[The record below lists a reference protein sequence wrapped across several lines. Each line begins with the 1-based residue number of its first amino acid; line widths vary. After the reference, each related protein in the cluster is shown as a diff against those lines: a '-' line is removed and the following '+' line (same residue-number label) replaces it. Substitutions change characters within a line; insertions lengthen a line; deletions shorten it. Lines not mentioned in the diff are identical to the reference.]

1 MTKKIGIHILYFT
14 ELVMKQKI
22 AMAEQ
27 SFLML
32 FHRMH
37 DTMTLFRA
45 GNGRMTIHTMHF
57 WCTWHQLGAKDLLC
71 PISRYASEYCMMPG
85 SKGQKAVHAC
95 MIRLL
100 NLGPAKHEEGV
111 ICVANQR
118 IPNVCRIAGAACCG
132 AIRGHQLGA
141 KDLLTPTSL
150 LIWLQVLQ
158 SLLR

>member
-1 MTKKIGIHILYFT
+1 
-14 ELVMKQKI
+14 
-22 AMAEQ
+22 
-27 SFLML
+27 
-32 FHRMH
+32 
-37 DTMTLFRA
+37 
-45 GNGRMTIHTMHF
+45 
-57 WCTWHQLGAKDLLC
+57 
-71 PISRYASEYCMMPG
+71 MPG

-150 LIWLQVLQ
+150 FCLSVKNVTMNRFDGYIQTIH
-158 SLLR
+158 RKKP